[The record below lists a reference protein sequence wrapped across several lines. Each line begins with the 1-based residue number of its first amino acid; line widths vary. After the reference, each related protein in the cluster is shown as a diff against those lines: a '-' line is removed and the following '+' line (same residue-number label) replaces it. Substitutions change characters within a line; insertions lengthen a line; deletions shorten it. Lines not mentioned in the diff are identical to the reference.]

1 MTGESV
7 KECRW
12 CEKCKSYHPACT
24 KCVET
29 VRERADREL
38 RIGLLLL
45 AQTIL
50 AIVVVVLVGVL
61 LVYWFNHSH
70 LTQMELLIDQLFL
83 NLAIIL
89 ASIGFIVC
97 EAAK

>member
-7 KECRW
+7 KDCRW
-12 CEKCKSYHPACT
+12 CEKCRSYHPVRT

-50 AIVVVVLVGVL
+50 AIVVVVLVGAL

-70 LTQMELLIDQLFL
+70 LTQMELLIDQPFL
-83 NLAIIL
+83 NLVIIT

-97 EAAK
+97 GAAE